1 MGRVIVCAFG
11 RAGADHWEFDLSP
24 TANMEVT
31 ESNISRTVPA
41 MNARGSEFSVLVFIS
56 VLLTRYVNK

>member
-1 MGRVIVCAFG
+1 MGRDIAWAFG
-11 RAGADHWEFDLSP
+11 RAGEYDWKFDVSP

-31 ESNISRTVPA
+31 ESNISRTVAA

-56 VLLTRYVNK
+56 LLPTRYVNK